1 MVVMLGMPM
10 IGTPLDRPSVPI
22 AIWMLSFYSLARYV
36 HDVRGLVGVLVVLG
50 EMFVDY
56 RWFDDR
62 EHDWSDVVFVLAL
75 ATPPYVL
82 GRVIRHLAEQKAELE
97 RAQAAIR
104 DQVARDERDRIARE
118 LHDILAHSLSA
129 MSVQA
134 AAAQDLIHADPGRA
148 EVIIG
153 QVSSTG
159 RRALSETAHLLRALR
174 DGDDELG
181 MTPAPGLDQISEL
194 VEQFRDEGLR
204 VDVEQDTL
212 PSVPAEIDISAYRIV
227 QEILT
232 NALRY
237 ADGPVSLRI
246 GVVDGGRLGISTSNA
261 SSGRSGAGTGWGL
274 LGMAERISLLGGT
287 LARRTTDQ
295 GRFELVAV
303 LPVEA
308 S

>member
-1 MVVMLGMPM
+1 MTATDASAPFVPPTPEEALAGLRMPLEDAMRTQRAVRRLHLDPVSMDVLLPLLELALKAPTSSNSQDWTFMVVEAP
-10 IGTPLDRPSVPI
+10 
-22 AIWMLSFYSLARYV
+22 
-36 HDVRGLVGVLVVLG
+36 
-50 EMFVDY
+50 
-56 RWFDDR
+56 
-62 EHDWSDVVFVLAL
+62 
-75 ATPPYVL
+75 
-82 GRVIRHLAEQKAELE
+82 EQKAELE

-204 VDVEQDTL
+204 VDVE
-212 PSVPAEIDISAYRIV
+212 
-227 QEILT
+227 
-232 NALRY
+232 
-237 ADGPVSLRI
+237 
-246 GVVDGGRLGISTSNA
+246 
-261 SSGRSGAGTGWGL
+261 
-274 LGMAERISLLGGT
+274 
-287 LARRTTDQ
+287 
-295 GRFELVAV
+295 
-303 LPVEA
+303 
-308 S
+308 